1 MTLRNR
7 VTPDGRIVADPA
19 RGSMMGNRGILHDA
33 NRSLGRAR
41 WRHRNW
47 VACRLAFKGRRRRVM
62 APGHYTELFFLD
74 EAVAFAAGHR
84 PCAECRRDDYQRFK
98 ALWEDVHGSSA
109 LYAKDL
115 DAALHRERA
124 VPRSFEQRR
133 HETDFAELPDG
144 AFVLIEGAA
153 SLVWGDELLPYTPAG
168 YGTATPRP
176 KRGHAVVLTPPGVL
190 DVFRAGYDPM
200 VSARAPCPA

>member
-1 MTLRNR
+1 MTLQNR

-47 VACRLAFKGRRRRVM
+47 VACRLAFKGRRRPVM

-84 PCAECRRDDYQRFK
+84 PCAECRRDDYLRFK

-109 LYAKDL
+109 LCAKDL

-133 HETDFAELPDG
+133 HAADFADLPDG
-144 AFVLIEGAA
+144 AFVLIEGVA
-153 SLVWGDELLPYTPAG
+153 SLVRGDELLPYAPAG
-168 YGTATPRP
+168 YGAAARRP
-176 KRGHAVVLTPPGVL
+176 KSGRTVVLTPPGVL
-190 DVFRAGYDPM
+190 QVFRMGYRPM
-200 VSARAPCPA
+200 VSEMAPYRA